1 MNSLYFF
8 QFNKI
13 IQDHILLRCIATQN
27 GRTFTDRSA
36 VTSYVPLIRLARDLT
51 KQEKN
56 TQHFLVLSNP
66 FTYWLE
72 WHGKFPGRI
81 LVHQPVEGGGTN
93 ERPCGFQG
101 HIKSAEGF
109 HYKQL
114 THLWTYDIKNWYKNW
129 ERGMSTVWYNRILTI
144 NIPPHGV
151 WIRKKMWKVWSSA
164 L

>member
-1 MNSLYFF
+1 MSFF
-8 QFNKI
+8 VVATRSV
-13 IQDHILLRCIATQN
+13 LRKLQN

-36 VTSYVPLIRLARDLT
+36 VTSYTCTAHTACTWFVSVHLS

-144 NIPPHGV
+144 NIPRPHGV
-151 WIRKKMWKVWSSA
+151 WIGKKMWKVWSSA